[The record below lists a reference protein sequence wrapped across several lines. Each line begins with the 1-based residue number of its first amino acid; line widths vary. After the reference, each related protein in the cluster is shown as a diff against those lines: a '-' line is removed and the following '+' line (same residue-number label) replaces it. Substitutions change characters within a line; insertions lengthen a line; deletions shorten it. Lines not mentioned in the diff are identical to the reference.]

1 MHANSQVCVNY
12 LIFVSMT
19 VSTTIIKESKECS
32 DWYTS
37 PQGSNMSKLN
47 TGTITIPE
55 DMSDNWQTIVNLLA
69 EIVNVPAALIMRIH
83 KEHIEVFSANNNR
96 THPYHVSDSEKLGQG
111 LYCETVVNSNRQL
124 VVPNASADEKWRNN
138 PDMKFGLLAY
148 CGLPVRWPNGD
159 MFGTICVL
167 DDRENPFGDTYQQL
181 LISFRDS
188 VEAQLKTLYQ
198 NHYLQQLNLELESR
212 VSTRTQDLVD
222 LNYSLNLEIDKRRA
236 AERKVRYQQL
246 HDLGTGFL
254 NRSALESETQ
264 QLLDT
269 LPLEAHLDDHFK
281 IGLLHIGFTNGRR
294 IQAKYGYGAWED
306 VLKEFRQRLT
316 HHTELNVIT
325 ARPSS
330 TDLAFVFRTHHYES
344 DINTLC
350 RELVEVSQTEFIVEG
365 EHLHLHSYIGV
376 ASSDDTQSAKS
387 LLKYAT
393 EAMQSCKDSGHKFS
407 FYSQDISDTQ
417 KNISQLESYLL
428 QAVRNDDLLLYF
440 QPKVSPLTHRWIGAE
455 ALLRWR
461 HPILGDISNETLI
474 HLAEQN
480 GLIFEV
486 GSFVLRSAI
495 QKAAEWA
502 NHVNDFVISVNVSA
516 VQLQSPQFVNQVQD
530 LLVAYQ
536 LPARY
541 LELEVTESGLIADEI
556 VARNTLISLS
566 DLGVTLSLDD
576 FGTGYASFNYLKKFP
591 FDAIKV
597 DKSFVHQ
604 LSHSDEDK
612 EIVRSIISI
621 AKKLNLKVTVEGIEN
636 SEHESFILAE
646 GCDIGQGF
654 LYGKPMPYDEFEAH
668 LLNQNNLSPKYSY
681 S

>member
-1 MHANSQVCVNY
+1 
-12 LIFVSMT
+12 
-19 VSTTIIKESKECS
+19 
-32 DWYTS
+32 
-37 PQGSNMSKLN
+37 MSKLN
-47 TGTITIPE
+47 TGTISIPE
-55 DMSDNWQTIVNLLA
+55 DMSDNWQKIVNLLA
-69 EIVNVPAALIMRIH
+69 EIVDVPAALIMRVH
-83 KEHIEVFSANNNR
+83 KEYIEVFSANNNR
-96 THPYHVSDSEKLGQG
+96 HHPYQAGDSETLGQG
-111 LYCETVVNSNRQL
+111 LYCETVVNENREL
-124 VVPNASADEKWRNN
+124 VVPNALNDEKWCRN
-138 PDMKFGLLAY
+138 PDIKFGLLAY
-148 CGLPVRWPNGD
+148 CGLPLRWPNGAI
-159 MFGTICVL
+159 FGTICVL
-167 DDRENPFGDTYQQL
+167 DDNENPFNETYQQL
-181 LISFRDS
+181 ILSFRDS

-198 NHYLQQLNLELESR
+198 NLYLQQMNLELESR
-212 VSTRTQDLVD
+212 VNTRTQDLVD

-236 AERKVRYQQL
+236 AERTIRYQQR

-254 NRSALESETQ
+254 NRNALELEAQ

-269 LPLEAHLDDHFK
+269 LPLEAIESDYK

-294 IQAKYGYGAWED
+294 IQAKYGYGAWENI
-306 VLKEFRQRLT
+306 LKAFRGKLLQ
-316 HHTELNVIT
+316 HTQLNVIT
-325 ARPSS
+325 ARPAS
-330 TDLAFVFRTHHYES
+330 TDLAFLFRTEHYDD
-344 DINTLC
+344 DIHILC
-350 RELVEVSQTEFIVEG
+350 SELVEISQTEFQIEG
-365 EHLHLHSYIGV
+365 EHLHLHSYIGI

-387 LLKYAT
+387 MLKYAA

-428 QAVRNDDLLLYF
+428 QAVRNEDLLLYF

-502 NHVNDFVISVNVSA
+502 QYVSDFKVSVNVSA
-516 VQLQSPQFVNQVQD
+516 VQLQSPQFVTQVQD
-530 LLVAYQ
+530 LLIAYQ
-536 LPARY
+536 LPAHY
-541 LELEVTESGLIADEI
+541 LELEVTESGLIANEV
-556 VARNTLISLS
+556 VARNTLVALS
-566 DLGVTLSLDD
+566 QLGVTLSLDD

-604 LSHSDEDK
+604 LANSEEDR

-636 SEHESFILAE
+636 AEHESFILSE
-646 GCDIGQGF
+646 DCDIGQGY
-654 LYGKPMPYDEFEAH
+654 LYGKPMPFDEFETH
-668 LLNQNNLSPKYSY
+668 LLNQNNLSPNLSY